1 MSRRLQLLISTP
13 QRVLVQA
20 DDILSLRAE
29 DASGSFGLLPG
40 HVDFLTVLVPTVM
53 RWKHADGRLGYCAVE
68 GGVLCL
74 QGGRV
79 ELACR
84 HGVLGDD
91 LPQLEE
97 RVRAAREQQRDL
109 ARRARVE
116 HLQLHTRAVRQL
128 VRYLRGG
135 GDAPLDLPGDKP

>member
-1 MSRRLQLLISTP
+1 MNSLRLLISTP
-13 QRVLVQA
+13 QQVLVDVA
-20 DDILSLRAE
+20 IRSLRAE

-40 HVDFLTVLVPTVM
+40 HVDFLTVLVPSVV
-53 RWKHADGRLGYCAVE
+53 RWTSVEGQHGLCAVD

-74 QGGRV
+74 EEGLI

-84 HGVLGDD
+84 DGVLGDD
-91 LPQLEE
+91 LQQLEQ
-97 RVRAAREQQRDL
+97 RVLAAREQQRDL

-128 VRYLRGG
+128 VRYLGG
-135 GDAPLDLPGDKP
+135 GADQPFELPGEGQ

>member
-1 MSRRLQLLISTP
+1 MSGSLQLLISTP
-13 QRVLVQA
+13 QQVLVDAA
-20 DDILSLRAE
+20 DLRSLRAE

-40 HVDFLTVLVPTVM
+40 HVDFLTVLVPTVV
-53 RWKHADGRLGYCAVE
+53 RWQHADGRAGFCAVG

-74 QGGRV
+74 QGGRI

-84 HGVLGDD
+84 DGVLGED
-91 LPQLEE
+91 LPQLQE
-97 RVRAAREQQRDL
+97 RVIAAREQQRDL

-135 GDAPLDLPGDKP
+135 GDAPFDLPGDA

>member
-1 MSRRLQLLISTP
+1 MSRLLQLLISTP
-13 QRVLVQA
+13 QQVLVQA
-20 DDILSLRAE
+20 GDIRSLRAE

-40 HVDFLTVLVPTVM
+40 HVDFLTVLRPTVV
-53 RWKHADGRLGYCAVE
+53 RWKHADGRAGFCAVE

-74 QGGRV
+74 RGGRI

-91 LPQLEE
+91 LPQLQE
-97 RVRAAREQQRDL
+97 RVIAAREQQRDL

-128 VRYLRGG
+128 VHYLRGG
-135 GDAPLDLPGDKP
+135 DAPFDLPGDS